1 MNHPFI
7 HKSATRFMVLVLGI
21 SLVAL
26 TGFTAVPAAGG
37 YEQAFAQV
45 SQPSKT
51 IYVKPFW
58 KAEVLR
64 PQAPGVQ
71 SDGKNGSVIVTWVY
85 PEADGYSAVVF
96 RRAGRGE
103 FTQVSPV
110 LKSTRFADTVPGPGN
125 YQYALKFYLA
135 GMGGSEM
142 GTSTSVNLK

>member
-1 MNHPFI
+1 M
-7 HKSATRFMVLVLGI
+7 LGGC
-21 SLVAL
+21 V
-26 TGFTAVPAAGG
+26 AGG
-37 YEQAFAQV
+37 TSFAHD
-45 SQPSKT
+45 PG
-51 IYVKPFW
+51 PHGDPD
-58 KAEVLR
+58 LR